1 MPPEPS
7 FESLCFNPFLVKGS
21 LNDTNQDP
29 DVNFYNDISSVE
41 TNYLSPCEANNKLK
55 SFTSE
60 TFSIL
65 HLNIRSMNKNF
76 EAFREFYE
84 SLDINFSIIC
94 FSETW
99 ANDSNFDKN
108 SSFQIE
114 GYNPIHQIRK
124 NRKGS
129 GIAIFIRNSLLYKVR
144 DDLSINCDDIE
155 SLSIEI
161 VNDHT
166 KNIIINVVYRPPDG
180 DLSICETFF
189 RKILSE
195 NSNANKTLF
204 LAGDFNINV
213 LDYENNKKVQ
223 NFVNLMFEFSM
234 IPTIN
239 KPTRVTSYTA
249 TAIDNIITN
258 SILDKDFKSAI
269 IKTDFSDHF
278 SVIFVIKL
286 KTKFSPNNQVDQF
299 IFKRDFNENT
309 LTLFKQNL
317 FETSW
322 DSVKKIDDPNE
333 SYNKFLEIF
342 SSLYEKYFPFTKV
355 KLKPK
360 RKNSPWI
367 TNGIAKSSKRKQKLY
382 EKFLKHRTQ
391 ESKQIYKDYKNL
403 FEIIKRKSKKQFYS
417 EKLMKFQGNAKKTW
431 PIMKEL
437 IGKNKIY
444 KSSFPQKIVIDT
456 TEIVGETK
464 IANEFNNF
472 FTNKGPK
479 LVQKIPQP
487 SRRFQSY
494 MKSKL

>member
-7 FESLCFNPFLVKGS
+7 FESLCFNPFLVKDS

-41 TNYLSPCEANNKLK
+41 TSYLSPCD
-55 SFTSE
+55 F
-60 TFSIL
+60 
-65 HLNIRSMNKNF
+65 
-76 EAFREFYE
+76 
-84 SLDINFSIIC
+84 
-94 FSETW
+94 
-99 ANDSNFDKN
+99 
-108 SSFQIE
+108 
-114 GYNPIHQIRK
+114 
-124 NRKGS
+124 
-129 GIAIFIRNSLLYKVR
+129 
-144 DDLSINCDDIE
+144 
-155 SLSIEI
+155 
-161 VNDHT
+161 
-166 KNIIINVVYRPPDG
+166 
-180 DLSICETFF
+180 
-189 RKILSE
+189 SE

-213 LDYENNKKVQ
+213 LDYENNKNVQ

-239 KPTRVTSYTA
+239 KPTRVTSYTP

-269 IKTDFSDHF
+269 IKTDLSDHF
-278 SVIFVIKL
+278 PVIFVIKL
-286 KTKFSPNNQVDQF
+286 KTMFSPKNQVDQL

-309 LTLFKQNL
+309 ITLFKQNL

-322 DSVKKIDDPNE
+322 DSVKKIDDSNE
-333 SYNKFLEIF
+333 SKFLEIF
-342 SSLYEKYFPFTKV
+342 SSLYEKYFPLTKV

-417 EKLMKFQGNAKKTW
+417 EKLIKFQGNAKKAW
-431 PIMKEL
+431 SIMKEL

-444 KSSFPQKIVIDT
+444 NSSFPQKIVIDT

-464 IANEFNNF
+464 IAKEFNNF
-472 FTNKGPK
+472 FTNIGPK
-479 LVQKIPQP
+479 LAQKIPQP
-487 SRRFQSY
+487 SRPFQSY
-494 MKSKL
+494 MKTVNSELENKKATIIELKEAFFSLKINKSAGFDDISYNVVKNYFGELSDPLLHIFNLSFLNGIFPDSLKIAKVTPVYKAGDSSDLGNYRPISVLPCFSKILERIMYKRLYKHLQENKILYCKQFGFQQVNLLIMLSFNW